1 MACDIIRLDQE
12 RMVRYK
18 SSWDTYLLI
27 EVTWEF
33 YVVNKY
39 LLYERRWGGL
49 LSSYPGLTILVID
62 FYSEMV
68 VRRYLLRSFAS
79 GCCPSHWDFPSSGS
93 LFLAWTFATH
103 SIVTPCPLNLAF
115 LNTYYVITPPKILFL
130 PRKQVQTLQYGPPR
144 PGGYVSLH
152 IFFSCYYLP
161 CPQAPR
167 L

>member
-1 MACDIIRLDQE
+1 MACDIIRLEQE

-18 SSWDTYLLI
+18 PSWDTYLLI

-68 VRRYLLRSFAS
+68 VRRYLLRSLPV
-79 GCCPSHWDFPSSGS
+79 GVVVLVIGIFPAQV
-93 LFLAWTFATH
+93 L
-103 SIVTPCPLNLAF
+103 
-115 LNTYYVITPPKILFL
+115 YFL
-130 PRKQVQTLQYGPPR
+130 PGP
-144 PGGYVSLH
+144 L
-152 IFFSCYYLP
+152 
-161 CPQAPR
+161 
-167 L
+167 